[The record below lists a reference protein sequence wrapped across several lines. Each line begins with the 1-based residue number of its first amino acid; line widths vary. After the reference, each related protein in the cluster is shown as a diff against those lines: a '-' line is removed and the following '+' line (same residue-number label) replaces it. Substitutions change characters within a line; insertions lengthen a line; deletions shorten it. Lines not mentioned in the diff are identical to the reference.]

1 LQRPRGVALLSEFL
15 SQPGVL
21 ADPGRCRSALEGV
34 STNQVSN
41 LTQSL
46 AALGAK
52 VESKL
57 ETLTNSPGEYRDE
70 LQKLQDKIKQIG
82 KQLESRI

>member
-1 LQRPRGVALLSEFL
+1 
-15 SQPGVL
+15 
-21 ADPGRCRSALEGV
+21 LEGV

-57 ETLTNSPGEYRDE
+57 GTLTNSPGEYRDE

-82 KQLESRI
+82 K